1 MENDTGVIRVRCRQN
16 AYYRNQMREKGS
28 VVNFYTEDM
37 DKGVYKAGDK
47 IGQPKPAMPRWAE
60 VVEVSTPLTV
70 PPSQEEMNTLS
81 QLSGKGTPAQQKAAE
96 KAQKKLDED
105 RAKFEEEKAAFEK
118 KAEKKKIYQEH

>member
-81 QLSGKGTPAQQKAAE
+81 QLSGKSAPCSTESSRKSPKE
-96 KAQKKLDED
+96 T
-105 RAKFEEEKAAFEK
+105 
-118 KAEKKKIYQEH
+118 